1 MKGVGG
7 LIKFYCYPKCS
18 TCQNAKKWLDQNGVD
33 YEEIHIVEK
42 HPSKEDLSE
51 FYKKSGL
58 SIHKFFNTSGIKYR
72 EMGLSSKVKTT
83 AVDELLE
90 LLATDG
96 MLVKRPIVTDGK
108 KVTVGFKSEVF
119 AENWL
124 K

>member
-1 MKGVGG
+1 

-18 TCQNAKKWLDQNGVD
+18 TCQNAKKWLDQNDVE

-42 HPSKEDLSE
+42 HPTKEDLSE
-51 FYKKSGL
+51 FYKTSGL
-58 SIHKFFNTSGIKYR
+58 PIQKFFNTSGIKYR
-72 EMGLSSKVKTT
+72 EMGLSSKVKT
-83 AVDELLE
+83 ADVDELLE
-90 LLATDG
+90 LLSTDG